1 MELGTMKK
9 GFKEKYREAGKQM
22 KESRKNPGISMKEIE
37 EFIEEKNIDMTKCDD
52 SSMIINKSDLPLV
65 DDIVRKARYVKRFD
79 DIKNNNK
86 ICLKIL

>member
-1 MELGTMKK
+1 MKK

-22 KESRKNPGISMKEIE
+22 KESRKNPGISMKEIG
-37 EFIEEKNIDMTKCDD
+37 EFIEEKNIDITKCDD

-65 DDIVRKARYVKRFD
+65 DGIVRKARYIKRFEV
-79 DIKNNNK
+79 IKNNSK

>member
-1 MELGTMKK
+1 MKK

-22 KESRKNPGISMKEIE
+22 KESRKNPGISMKEIG
-37 EFIEEKNIDMTKCDD
+37 EFIEEKNIDVTKCDD

-65 DDIVRKARYVKRFD
+65 DGIVRKARYIKRFEV
-79 DIKNNNK
+79 IKNNSK

>member
-1 MELGTMKK
+1 MKK

-22 KESRKNPGISMKEIE
+22 KESRKNPGIGMKEIG
-37 EFIEEKNIDMTKCDD
+37 EFIEEKNIDITKCDD

-65 DDIVRKARYVKRFD
+65 DGIVRKARYIKRFEV
-79 DIKNNNK
+79 IKNNSK